1 MSSFDSW
8 SLSPTN
14 YKHGTLFTPQSTI
27 LACLRTSVFN
37 QWLLDFIIITIINI
51 GLCLLSVFHV
61 LCSTLLLLLLQI
73 IIIVHRPHSCSIY
86 STLHWALDKKVVNL
100 STPQQAN
107 LVLAWILL
115 WKHTLVIL
123 WIGYSYSYFDTWS
136 TLFSAGKEIIMI
148 CLFQF
153 CMTNVLFSWVIRA

>member
-1 MSSFDSW
+1 MSSFDSR

-27 LACLRTSVFN
+27 LACLKTSVFN
-37 QWLLDFIIITIINI
+37 HWLLDFIIITIINI

-86 STLHWALDKKVVNL
+86 STLHWALDKKVVSL

-107 LVLAWILL
+107 LV
-115 WKHTLVIL
+115 IL
-123 WIGYSYSYFDTWS
+123 WMGYSYSYFDTWS
-136 TLFSAGKEIIMI
+136 TLFMSGEVIMI
-148 CLFQF
+148 CLLQRCVWLKCCF
-153 CMTNVLFSWVIRA
+153 RE

>member
-1 MSSFDSW
+1 MTEIQQFIKLIYQPYTGNQLRGSSVRPTGTLQLFRYKSLLSQYQIDQTQGMSSFDSW

-73 IIIVHRPHSCSIY
+73 IIIVHRPHSHSIH
-86 STLHWALDKKVVNL
+86 STLH
-100 STPQQAN
+100 
-107 LVLAWILL
+107 
-115 WKHTLVIL
+115 
-123 WIGYSYSYFDTWS
+123 
-136 TLFSAGKEIIMI
+136 
-148 CLFQF
+148 
-153 CMTNVLFSWVIRA
+153 